1 MITASAVG
9 ILAIGQA
16 PASFPSTRAVGVDP
30 AKAIRATQGNY
41 MEPENV
47 KVFFEI
53 VQDEDG
59 YPDCTVES
67 VWAMSTDVPG
77 EYIIDNIP
85 FYARVA
91 TCGDIVRVRVD
102 AEGVRWFES
111 VVREAECSLMRVIVR
126 DEANLPGVIEAL
138 QNLGCEVERARG
150 CFFAVSIPFAV
161 ELEKVQAWLA
171 EREGGGMLYYEEPIL
186 RYP

>member
-1 MITASAVG
+1 MHAM
-9 ILAIGQA
+9 
-16 PASFPSTRAVGVDP
+16 DP
-30 AKAIRATQGNY
+30 T
-41 MEPENV
+41 NV

-53 VQDEDG
+53 EQDDDG

-67 VWAMSTDVPG
+67 MWAMSTDVPG
-77 EYIIDNIP
+77 EYTIDNIP

-126 DEANLPGVIEAL
+126 DEANLPGVISDL
-138 QNLGCEVERARG
+138 QALGCEIERANGRL
-150 CFFAVSIPFAV
+150 FAVSIPFAV

-186 RYP
+186 RHP